1 MEVRLAR
8 TEVVTVLGHVLCRL
22 ELRLWKPLGKDK
34 IQKSVKILT
43 KVKSGGG
50 GGGIELGSFSSAKRL
65 HTTCKLQLSNS
76 LANTCCMA
84 SVNTA
89 ICL

>member
-50 GGGIELGSFSSAKRL
+50 GGGGEE
-65 HTTCKLQLSNS
+65 
-76 LANTCCMA
+76 
-84 SVNTA
+84 
-89 ICL
+89 